1 MPMLHPTA
9 DATFRRVAAACLLAT
24 LACGGRATPPA
35 GAPAPRAGGG
45 GTPARPGN
53 AGPDFDAVRLYSQ
66 MGFLSAGAPLPFVGA
81 VSYLATAAPDSTNLS
96 VGLSI
101 TSTSLSFVR
110 DNDRFVAGYTVGV
123 TLRRGGVV
131 VRDIEAHETVRVV
144 SFKETERIDESIVF
158 QQGLTAAPGQYALAV
173 SVRDDGTGRNSRQE
187 MLVTVPRLGAS
198 RSLSTPVPFL
208 RVTPR
213 RSRAAIADLVSNPRA
228 TAVFG
233 RDSTIALYVEGYG
246 EGNVFPVSV
255 AARNDEG
262 RVLWR
267 DSTSLPRRGEL
278 FSGVVTVPVSRVG
291 IGVAVISMWPTGSAD
306 TVIAPV
312 FVAFGE
318 ELPVAKFEEMLAYL
332 RWFASPWRLKT
343 LADTTPEA
351 RPGAWAAFVRATD
364 STPLTSVNED
374 LLDYFGRLLVATAR
388 YKEEGVPGWRTDRGK
403 VYLGLGEPAQV
414 YDQGMSTVGD
424 RGRQQVWEY
433 RGLNIQ
439 LVFYDQTGFG
449 RWRLT
454 NASELEFQSQW
465 QRRVGR

>member
-1 MPMLHPTA
+1 MKCCRARARDPRRCAQRRTRERRCPRRILPRTA
-9 DATFRRVAAACLLAT
+9 RWTNPGQRQRS
-24 LACGGRATPPA
+24 PA
-35 GAPAPRAGGG
+35 GCSPSRQWP
-45 GTPARPGN
+45 
-53 AGPDFDAVRLYSQ
+53 
-66 MGFLSAGAPLPFVGA
+66 SASG
-81 VSYLATAAPDSTNLS
+81 AAPDSTNLS

-110 DNDRFVAGYTVGV
+110 DNDRFVAGYTVGL

-158 QQGLTAAPGQYALAV
+158 QQGLTAPPGQYALAV

-208 RVTPR
+208 RVVPR

-233 RDSTIALYVEGYG
+233 RDSSIALYVEGYG

-278 FSGVVTVPVSRVG
+278 FSGVVTVPVSKVG

-318 ELPVAKFEEMLAYL
+318 ELPVGHMEI
-332 RWFASPWRLKT
+332 T
-343 LADTTPEA
+343 
-351 RPGAWAAFVRATD
+351 AT
-364 STPLTSVNED
+364 
-374 LLDYFGRLLVATAR
+374 
-388 YKEEGVPGWRTDRGK
+388 
-403 VYLGLGEPAQV
+403 
-414 YDQGMSTVGD
+414 
-424 RGRQQVWEY
+424 
-433 RGLNIQ
+433 
-439 LVFYDQTGFG
+439 
-449 RWRLT
+449 
-454 NASELEFQSQW
+454 
-465 QRRVGR
+465 